1 MNNKNEAKKSGET
14 SRKSKKTGLKQR
26 SYDDKFKLKV
36 LREMVCTGETLA
48 LLSKRHDLRIRNLRL
63 IRILMCW
70 EWKRAYLY

>member
-48 LLSKRHDLRIRNLRL
+48 LLSKRHDLRFRNLRL